1 MTEILSSPA
10 FIFIT
15 LCLAMIGLLIATIVE
30 HFQLVL
36 KYYGGVR
43 GKVASGYS
51 QAMKI
56 MLINRLGAVM
66 FLLFMGL
73 TIDTGIGPKAVTL
86 AFATSFVLLTIF
98 SFCFALW
105 FKRIETDRI
114 VQKQSYAA
122 IRYAWISGVAGAFNL
137 LGFAVPLILASVFPD
152 YRLTLS
158 NLSFIFNSV
167 FTLLAVFFI
176 ESKMAELIDEN
187 SDELGLFAWRI
198 IAARAPAYAI
208 ICAALLLSLLWMPA

>member
-1 MTEILSSPA
+1 
-10 FIFIT
+10 
-15 LCLAMIGLLIATIVE
+15 MIGLLIATVVE
-30 HFQLVL
+30 HFQIVI
-36 KYYGGVR
+36 KYYGGIR

-56 MLINRLGAVM
+56 MVVNRLGAVL

-73 TIDTGIGPKAVTL
+73 TIDSGISPQAITY
-86 AFATSFVLLTIF
+86 AFAISFLILTTF
-98 SFCFALW
+98 SFFFAIW
-105 FKRIETDRI
+105 FKRSETDRI
-114 VQKQSYAA
+114 ITKRSASA
-122 IRYAWISGVAGAFNL
+122 IRFAWISGTAGAFNL

-152 YRLTLS
+152 FRLTLA

-187 SDELGLFAWRI
+187 SDELGLFAWLV

-208 ICAALLLSLLWMPA
+208 ICAGLFLSLFWMPA